1 MQRAAAGCFD
11 VVTMYSLTR
20 CKDAQKVRRR
30 PSDLIIIPPD
40 HQALTSSPL
49 SSPYNAPLL
58 SSTSNLMAIFNDM
71 LRSPTLS
78 AGPWPRSA
86 SVHKPLPTRPRSNSV
101 PASPDLPVELPG
113 SLLQRNQGFPYIDAQ
128 DFVPSRPIS
137 QNVRRGTHPP
147 GRYPEDEGDIIDLLH
162 LFPEPLNHSKSVPSL
177 NAGYRE
183 SAMKSS
189 RVEVYST
196 SANRSKPHRVHHRK
210 ALSDIKWQTPAD
222 SYPTNDGNTAAS
234 ASSLPK
240 NDIIGGSLSASDMLS
255 QPSQVVLEDGSAN
268 RPAER
273 RASRRDDVS
282 TNCFS
287 VVVNQ

>member
-1 MQRAAAGCFD
+1 MRDDGDREQSMQRAAAGCFD

-20 CKDAQKVRRR
+20 CKDTQKVRRR

-40 HQALTSSPL
+40 HQPLTSSPL

-71 LRSPTLS
+71 LRSPALS

-86 SVHKPLPTRPRSNSV
+86 SVHKPLSTRPRSNSV

-113 SLLQRNQGFPYIDAQ
+113 SLLQRNQGFPYIETQ
-128 DFVPSRPIS
+128 DFALAPSRPVS

-147 GRYPEDEGDIIDLLH
+147 DRYPEDEGDIIDLLH

-177 NAGYRE
+177 NTDYRE

-189 RVEVYST
+189 RVEVSST
-196 SANRSKPHRVHHRK
+196 SANRSQPHRVHQRK
-210 ALSDIKWQTPAD
+210 ALGDIKWQIPAD
-222 SYPTNDGNTAAS
+222 SDR
-234 ASSLPK
+234 K
-240 NDIIGGSLSASDMLS
+240 
-255 QPSQVVLEDGSAN
+255 
-268 RPAER
+268 
-273 RASRRDDVS
+273 
-282 TNCFS
+282 
-287 VVVNQ
+287 